1 MSKSHQ
7 NLINLKPKVAILD
20 DDKELTSDLISC
32 INEEITLIEF
42 STVEQLKSQI
52 STHYDF
58 FLNSLISFLT
68 LLSKNSSCIN
78 RLEEGFLELIEN
90 RPFSVALIDLNL
102 ENDHDNEGFEVCE
115 LLLPYSTKTLV
126 YSGSE
131 FSQLSLNLINQCVIS
146 GQLNKTSDLFE
157 ELIPAVFSLNQSFLN
172 AHYNITHLASL
183 KSLPLTEIRNNLSKK
198 TMPSHSTQF
207 IVYDEFIN
215 FLTK

>member
-1 MSKSHQ
+1 MNKSQQ

-42 STVEQLKSQI
+42 STVEQLKLQI

-58 FLNSLISFLT
+58 FLNSLVSFLK
-68 LLSKNSSCIN
+68 LLGEGSPCVN
-78 RLEEGFLELIEN
+78 RIEKSFVKLIEN
-90 RPFSVALIDLNL
+90 RPFSVALIDLDL
-102 ENDHDNEGFEVCE
+102 ENSHDSEGFEVCE
-115 LLLPYSTKTLV
+115 LLLPYATKTLI
-126 YSGSE
+126 YSGAE
-131 FSQLSLNLINQCVIS
+131 FSKLSLNLINQCVIS
-146 GQLNKTSDLFE
+146 GQLNKASDLFE
-157 ELIPAVFSLNQSFLN
+157 ELVPAVFSLNQSFLN

-183 KSLPLTEIRNNLSKK
+183 TPLPLTEIRDNLSKK
-198 TMPSHSTQF
+198 TIPSHSTQF